1 MYGQTEFGRLSK
13 GRQRGA
19 QNPNDQQKIKTRFHV
34 SHSYFK
40 PPAFQADNDSG
51 AMPDLLI
58 LSIKMREVLVDAVA
72 LPQDHGPIEFT
83 EETRMFSELSR
94 RELFKRAAAAA
105 TALAST
111 SFRELEARQ
120 APTGNTSP
128 FFPGFRT
135 FKYQTSGA
143 MINGVIGGQ
152 GPPLLLL
159 HGAPLSHISW
169 RLIAPDLAKTYTVV
183 APDLRGYGDSS
194 KPADKPDHSPYS
206 KREMALDH
214 VEVMKSFGF
223 NSFRLVG
230 HDRGGRVSHRLTL
243 DHPDS
248 VIKLAVLDIVPTY
261 YLYSHVN
268 EGFINAYFHWF
279 QNVRTA
285 PIPEE
290 SIAAPFAGRTAPTD
304 PAQAEYFRI
313 QSNPANIHGMCE
325 DYRASASIDL
335 AHDKADLT
343 KKVACP
349 LHVMWAKPGAMDGLY
364 DVLSIWKERGNKVTG
379 KGMPGGHNMQ
389 EGAPAPVLAELQ
401 AFLK

>member
-1 MYGQTEFGRLSK
+1 
-13 GRQRGA
+13 
-19 QNPNDQQKIKTRFHV
+19 
-34 SHSYFK
+34 
-40 PPAFQADNDSG
+40 
-51 AMPDLLI
+51 
-58 LSIKMREVLVDAVA
+58 
-72 LPQDHGPIEFT
+72 
-83 EETRMFSELSR
+83 MFSELSR
-94 RELFKRAAAAA
+94 RELFKRAAVAA

-111 SFRELEARQ
+111 SFHELEAQQ
-120 APTGNTSP
+120 APAGNTSP

-135 FKYQTSGA
+135 FKFHTSGA

-214 VEVMKSFGF
+214 IELMKSFGF
-223 NSFRLVG
+223 TSFRLVG

-243 DHPDS
+243 DHPAS

-261 YLYSHVN
+261 YLYTHVT
-268 EGFINAYFHWF
+268 EGFINSYFHWF

-285 PIPEE
+285 PIPED
-290 SIAAPFAGRTAPTD
+290 SIAATFAGRTAPAD

-325 DYRASASIDL
+325 DYRAAASIDL
-335 AHDKADLT
+335 EHDAVDAD
-343 KKVACP
+343 KRIACP
-349 LHVMWAKPGAMDGLY
+349 LL
-364 DVLSIWKERGNKVTG
+364 VLWGE
-379 KGMPGGHNMQ
+379 KGVVHRLFDPLADWRAVAREVSGRALPCGHY
-389 EGAPAPVLAELQ
+389 LAEEQPDATRDELLRFF
-401 AFLK
+401 AG